1 MDNNNVAETQTLF
14 TNAEQKPRDR
24 VMGKVKNT
32 SVAFPGKEGHSRLMP
47 SKLSIPQ
54 GGGSE
59 ECYSIQGEGCDQFT
73 DILLIGQ
80 W

>member
-1 MDNNNVAETQTLF
+1 
-14 TNAEQKPRDR
+14 
-24 VMGKVKNT
+24 MGKVKNT